1 MKFLKKLILTLL
13 DIIIIVVSI
22 FIVLALVYV
31 FQTRM
36 QHKSYSNIF
45 GFTAFRV
52 ATGSMEN
59 TIEVGDI
66 VIAKLDTPVN
76 LNDIIVFQENDYFIT
91 HRLINFID
99 NKLITKG
106 DANNSEDKAIDESQV
121 IGKVVAIVSPTRLK
135 IIKTEWRRKANEEK
149 NNKISNSIIN
159 SYSFGKNN
167 FQCLCQVP
175 K

>member
-1 MKFLKKLILTLL
+1 
-13 DIIIIVVSI
+13 
-22 FIVLALVYV
+22 
-31 FQTRM
+31 M

-91 HRLINFID
+91 HRLINFIE

-121 IGKVVAIVSPTRLK
+121 IGKVVAIVSPARLK
-135 IIKTEWRRKANEEK
+135 IIKTE
-149 NNKISNSIIN
+149 
-159 SYSFGKNN
+159 
-167 FQCLCQVP
+167 
-175 K
+175 